1 MDLIKIG
8 KFISESRKK
17 KNLTQEELAEKL
29 YITDRAVSKWER
41 GLSVPDSDML
51 ITISDVLETPVSVLL
66 GEKVSETKPDDLKVI
81 SERLEAIN
89 LQLARR
95 KTLKRKILHYS
106 FVGLAVLIL
115 LTFLIIVLVGS
126 PYLTWDYSDPETA
139 VMGTFI
145 HAFEFVFVRLSPF
158 LLIGLIAGAI
168 LTRKQ

>member
-1 MDLIKIG
+1 MLNENIKTI
-8 KFISESRKK
+8 RKSK
-17 KNLTQEELAEKL
+17 GLSQEEFAIKL
-29 YITDRAVSKWER
+29 NVVRQTVSKWER

-95 KTLKRKILHYS
+95 KTLRRKILHYT

-115 LTFLIIVLVGS
+115 LVFMFIVLLGS
-126 PYLTWDYSDPETA
+126 PYLSWDYSDPETA

-158 LLIGLIAGAI
+158 MLIGSIAGAI